1 MRKSSDKLKGTA
13 DMMKELNN
21 TQGRY
26 LPVWM
31 QSPSNR
37 LQTAIAKG
45 NRRPRKN
52 AKSRK

>member
-1 MRKSSDKLKGTA
+1 MRKSSEKLKGTS
-13 DMMKELNN
+13 DMMKEINN

-31 QSPSNR
+31 QSPNNK
-37 LQTAIAKG
+37 LKTAITKG
-45 NRRPRKN
+45 DRRPRKN